1 MKSVL
6 VIGIGRFGRHLANKM
21 QELGNEVMVIDKN
34 EALIEQYQTVF
45 TDAYVGDCTNEGVLR
60 SIGVQ
65 NFDLCFVTIGEDF
78 QSSLV
83 VTSML
88 KKLGAA
94 QIIAKAKR
102 DVQADLLK
110 TIGANEVVYPER
122 VIAEKLAVRYNSN
135 NIFDY
140 NELTSDYAIY
150 EIPILKEWIGQSIT
164 ALDTRRKYKINIIAV
179 KNENDLN
186 IMPGPDYKFKEADH
200 IIVVGKST
208 DVFRITSRVDS
219 EHKE

>member
-34 EALIEQYQTVF
+34 EKLVEQYQTVF
-45 TDAYVGDCTNEGVLR
+45 SDAYVGDCTNEGILR

-83 VTSML
+83 VTSLL
-88 KKLGAA
+88 KKLGADH
-94 QIIAKAKR
+94 IIAKAKR

-122 VIAEKLAVRYNSN
+122 VIAEKLAVRYNSK

-140 NELTSDYAIY
+140 IELTSDYAIY
-150 EIPILKEWIGQSIT
+150 EIPILKEWISQTITSIN
-164 ALDTRRKYKINIIAV
+164 ARRKYRINIIAV
-179 KNENDLN
+179 KRENYLN
-186 IMPGPDYKFKEADH
+186 IMPGADYEFIHGDH
-200 IIVVGKST
+200 VIVIGKSN
-208 DVFRITSRVDS
+208 DVFKLTSKTDDDDD
-219 EHKE
+219 

>member
-34 EALIEQYQTVF
+34 EKLIEQYQTVC

-83 VTSML
+83 ITSLL
-88 KKLGAA
+88 KKLGAQ

-122 VIAEKLAVRYNSN
+122 VIAERLAVRYNSS

-140 NELTSDYAIY
+140 IELTSDYAIY
-150 EIPILKEWIGQSIT
+150 EIPILKEWISQTIEFIN
-164 ALDTRRKYKINIIAV
+164 ARRKYKINIIAV
-179 KNENDLN
+179 KSNNELN
-186 IMPGPDYKFKEADH
+186 IMPGPDYKFVEKDH
-200 IIVVGKST
+200 VIVVGKST
-208 DVFRITSRVDS
+208 DVFKITSKASMS
-219 EHKE
+219 E